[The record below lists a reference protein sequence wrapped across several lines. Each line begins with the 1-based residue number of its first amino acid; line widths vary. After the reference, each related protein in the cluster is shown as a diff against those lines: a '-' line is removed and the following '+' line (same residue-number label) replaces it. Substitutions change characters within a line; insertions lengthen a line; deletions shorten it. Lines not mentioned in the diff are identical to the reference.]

1 MARSFVINEAVAV
14 SNQHKEIIRR
24 LNCVNEKQKKWE
36 SFAALTAKELVRN
49 KVFSEYADTDL
60 SKRQDNY
67 AENQDI
73 VGLLC
78 ELYSCIH
85 LPSLMDQAARLAQS
99 FAPDLQQRLESLK
112 PALSSVRWF
121 FTSSKKKDEAEEAF
135 TLLAGLLEGSYPER
149 AEAILSQSDDVTNPD
164 PSDVIQD
171 FAKNREPYYL
181 ELRKIAPDLAWDEF
195 PSGNLAELISSLSP
209 SLSKLDQCEQ
219 AIDRSKH
226 QVEKRV
232 KELAAKQAMKS
243 IQEIPVEELRSS
255 KDNLRIKA
263 LRDDGFE
270 TLADVYSASVYQ
282 ISSIRGISMDSAYT
296 IKRRA
301 KEMVEEAQRTARIKL
316 SADNRSEE
324 ATNVI
329 AAIYAYQN
337 RKPYISKYEKLKSQ
351 GIYILSDDLQ
361 QLINIGNGARLLFS
375 DYDERQHYYDSFQ
388 RATWLRD
395 NGFVSYIDEIA
406 VNLEKHLSFSAKEA
420 WQSFTDNPTDF
431 FTVIEEIVPG
441 VLGNSD
447 TLYGL
452 PEDLAQEIQDE
463 AFFPD
468 GLLCTLRRYQEWGVK
483 YILHQ
488 EKVLLGDEMGL
499 GKTIQAIATM
509 VSLKNIGEKHF
520 LVVCPAS
527 VITNWFREIRKNSKL
542 RATIIHGAGK
552 KAALKDWI
560 RTGGVA
566 VTSYESTGIIDLEAS
581 FRLGLLVVDE
591 AHYIKNATA
600 RRSENVR
607 NLCKK
612 TERILFMTGTALE
625 NKVEEMISL
634 IGALRPDIA
643 QQVSPMAFMLRAPQ
657 FREAIAP
664 VYYRRKREDVL
675 TELPDLI
682 EKEEWCSLLHQEEYI
697 YEQAV
702 LDKHYAEARRVSW
715 NVDDPAFSSKA
726 LRLKELVEEAA
737 SDGRKVLVFSF
748 FLDTIDMVMRTLGD
762 RCMNPING
770 SVSPQRRQQIIDEF
784 EKAPAGAV
792 LPAQIVSGGTG
803 LNIQSA
809 SVVIICEPQLKP
821 SIENQAIA
829 RAYRMGQARNV
840 FVFRL
845 LAEGTIDERITEMLR
860 QKQELFDAFADKS
873 VAAQQSLD
881 LDEKTFGALIQDE
894 IDRINNKRGSSAQA
908 K

>member
-1 MARSFVINEAVAV
+1 MARSLEINEAIAVA
-14 SNQHKEIIRR
+14 NQHREIISR
-24 LNCVNEKQKKWE
+24 LNSVKDKQKKWE
-36 SFAALTAKELVRN
+36 AFAVPTAKELVKN
-49 KVFSEYADTDL
+49 KVFSEYADSDL
-60 SKRQDNY
+60 SKKQDNY

-73 VGLLC
+73 VILLC
-78 ELYSCIH
+78 ELYSC
-85 LPSLMDQAARLAQS
+85 LQLSSLVDRAVRLMHNI
-99 FAPDLQQRLESLK
+99 APDLQQSLECLK
-112 PALSSVRWF
+112 PASSSIRWF
-121 FTSSKKKDEAEEAF
+121 FSSSKKKDEAEEAYTF
-135 TLLAGLLEGSYPER
+135 LSDLLEGSYPER
-149 AEAILSQSDDVTNPD
+149 MEAILSQSDDVID
-164 PSDVIQD
+164 PGPSYVLQD
-171 FAKNREPYYL
+171 FANNREPYYL
-181 ELRKIAPDLAWDEF
+181 KLRKLAPALEWDEF
-195 PSGNLAELISSLSP
+195 PSGKLAELISSLSP

-219 AIDRSKH
+219 AIDRNKK
-226 QVEKRV
+226 QIVKRV
-232 KELAAKQAMKS
+232 KDLAAKQAMKT

-316 SADNRSEE
+316 SADDRSEE
-324 ATNVI
+324 ASNVI
-329 AAIYAYQN
+329 AAIYAYQK
-337 RKPYISKYEKLKSQ
+337 RKNYIGNYDKLKSQ
-351 GIYILSDDLQ
+351 GIYILGDDLQ

-375 DYDERQHYYDSFQ
+375 DYDRRLHYYDSFQ
-388 RATWLRD
+388 RAIWLRD
-395 NGFVSYIDEIA
+395 NGFASYIDGIA
-406 VNLEKHLSFSAKEA
+406 ANLEKKITFTYKEA
-420 WQSFTDNPTDF
+420 WQSFIDNPTDF

-488 EKVLLGDEMGL
+488 EKALLGDEMGL

-509 VSLKNIGEKHF
+509 VSLKNLGEKHF

-527 VITNWFREIRKNSKL
+527 VITNWFREIRKSSKL
-542 RATIIHGAGK
+542 RATIIHGTGK
-552 KAALKDWI
+552 KAALNDWI

-566 VTSYESTGIIDLEAS
+566 VTSYESTGSINFEDS
-581 FRLGLLVVDE
+581 FHLGLLVVDE
-591 AHYIKNATA
+591 AHYIKNANA
-600 RRSENVR
+600 KRSENVR
-607 NLCKK
+607 NLCEK
-612 TERILFMTGTALE
+612 TERVLFMTGTALE
-625 NKVEEMISL
+625 NKIEEMTSL
-634 IGALRPDIA
+634 ISALRPDIA
-643 QQVSPMAFMLRAPQ
+643 QKISPMAFMSRAPQ

-702 LDKHYAEARRVSW
+702 LEKHYAEARRVSW
-715 NVDDPAFSSKA
+715 NVDDPIFSSKA

-770 SVSPQRRQQIIDEF
+770 SVTPQRRQQIIDEF

-840 FVFRL
+840 LVFRL

-860 QKQELFDAFADKS
+860 KKQELFDAFADKS

-881 LDEKTFGALIQDE
+881 LDEKTFGALIQEE
-894 IDRINNKRGSSAQA
+894 IDRINNKRNSAS
-908 K
+908 KTK